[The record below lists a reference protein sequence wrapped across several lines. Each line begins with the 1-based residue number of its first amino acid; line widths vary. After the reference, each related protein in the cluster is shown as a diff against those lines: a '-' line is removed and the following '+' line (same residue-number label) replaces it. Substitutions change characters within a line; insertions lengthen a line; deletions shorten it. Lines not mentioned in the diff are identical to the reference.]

1 MHWDP
6 EQYLRFADQRRR
18 PFQELLARVGARH
31 PRVVA
36 DLGCGPATLTR
47 ELAQRW
53 PDADVEGVDDSP
65 EMIER
70 ARAEGGDAVRL
81 TLADLR
87 DWSPKEPLD
96 VLVSNATLQ
105 WVPRHVD
112 LLDRFAG
119 FLGPDGWL
127 AVQVPGNFGEPSHTA
142 LRELA
147 VTGPWRDRLSGVRW
161 PDVEEPA
168 TYLARLAQLG
178 LRVDAWETT
187 YQQVLPGEDAV
198 LEWMRGTRAVSL
210 HALPSLHAL
219 SSVSGPGSASE
230 ARTARVKLRLDEPV
244 ASERALVGAERPGRQ
259 PGHDERQTG
268 EQAEVPRHALPVGA
282 VGARRQGLPGGHH
295 GPVDGVDAGGV
306 RDPGRRQCR
315 GLLRNAARA
324 ASRGQASP
332 IYSRR
337 RVRPAL
343 KGWTCP
349 ASSGGRTVVA

>member
-1 MHWDP
+1 MRWDP
-6 EQYLRFADQRRR
+6 EQYLRFADERSR
-18 PFQELLARVGARH
+18 PFRELLARVGARH

-47 ELAQRW
+47 ELARRW
-53 PDADVEGVDDSP
+53 SDADVEGVDDSP

-81 TLADLR
+81 TRADLR

-119 FLGPDGWL
+119 FLATDGWL

-147 VTGPWRDRLSGVRW
+147 ATEPWRDRLSGVRW

-198 LEWMRGTRAVSL
+198 LEWMRGTGLRPVLAALTDAQERAAFESAYARRLREAYPAQEFGTV
-210 HALPSLHAL
+210 LPYRRIFVVATRGRRRSRSTAAATAT
-219 SSVSGPGSASE
+219 STATSSGPS
-230 ARTARVKLRLDEPV
+230 
-244 ASERALVGAERPGRQ
+244 PG
-259 PGHDERQTG
+259 PPT
-268 EQAEVPRHALPVGA
+268 
-282 VGARRQGLPGGHH
+282 
-295 GPVDGVDAGGV
+295 
-306 RDPGRRQCR
+306 
-315 GLLRNAARA
+315 
-324 ASRGQASP
+324 S
-332 IYSRR
+332 
-337 RVRPAL
+337 
-343 KGWTCP
+343 
-349 ASSGGRTVVA
+349 